1 MKTNSSFKMSKSTK
15 RLLAMLPYADQ
26 EQRIAFKHAMIGAQ
40 HSPNVAPKT
49 SKDKMLKETEAD

>member
-1 MKTNSSFKMSKSTK
+1 MSKSTK